1 MGLTDW
7 LVRRVSRA
15 CVQMMGGG
23 LAGNFRQD
31 AYANA
36 VVRETVDAIARHAAK
51 LTAVHMRGGERVDD
65 RIQYIIGTRPNPH
78 MSAYDFQYKL
88 FSAALLQNNGFALP
102 VWTTRG
108 ELRAIVPVDYTS
120 AEVLADEKNG
130 DIYMRFVLTSGNE
143 TLLPYADLVHIRR
156 HFAKSTLLGD
166 ANAPLDDAVEMVNVA
181 NAGMMS
187 AIRSGSNLRG
197 ILKLKQAQLKDR
209 DVRQRRDDFVRE
221 YMENGQGGIAGLDAS
236 MDYVQLDPSKM
247 YNLTPEQM
255 KAVRGN
261 IQRNFGVNEGFVS
274 GEYDEKDWDA
284 IYEAIIEPFAIQL
297 HMEYTNA
304 LFTAQQHMQGEN
316 IAVSANRLQYASV
329 TTKTDLVN
337 RLGMLG
343 LITVDEGREVF
354 NLPPIPGGNK
364 LLTPWNAEAKSALNE
379 REVQNA

>member
-1 MGLTDW
+1 MGLMEW
-7 LVRRVSRA
+7 LVRRYMRA
-15 CVQMMGGG
+15 RVQMMGGG
-23 LAGNFRQD
+23 LAGDFRQD

-51 LTAVHMRGGERVDD
+51 LTAVHMRGGDRVND
-65 RIQYIIGTRPNPH
+65 RIQYLIGTRPNPH

-108 ELRAIVPVDYTS
+108 DLRAVIPVDYS
-120 AEVLADEKNG
+120 GADPLLDEANG
-130 DIYMRFVLTSGNE
+130 DVYIHFSLRSGKE
-143 TLLPYADLVHIRR
+143 TVLPYADLIHIRR
-156 HFAKSTLLGD
+156 HFARSTLFGD
-166 ANAPLDDAVEMVNVA
+166 ANTPLDDAVEMVNVA

-187 AIRSGSNLRG
+187 AVKSGSNLRG

-209 DVRQRRDDFVRE
+209 DVKQRRDDFVRE
-221 YMENGQGGIAGLDAS
+221 YMENEQGGIAGLDAS
-236 MDYVQLDPSKM
+236 MDYIQLDPSKM
-247 YNLTPEQM
+247 YNLTTDQM

-261 IQRNFGVNEGFVS
+261 IQRNYGVNEGFIS

-284 IYEAIIEPFAIQL
+284 IYEAIIEPLAIQL

-304 LFTAQQHMQGEN
+304 LFTEQEQMQGEG
-316 IAVSANRLQYASV
+316 ISVSANRLQYASV

-343 LITVDEGREVF
+343 LITIDEGREVF
-354 NLPPIPGGNK
+354 NLPPIPGGDK
-364 LLTPWNAEAKSALNE
+364 LLTPWNAEAKSAANE
-379 REVQNA
+379 REVQDA